1 MGGVGFGS
9 AEGKGKDMK
18 DAFKA
23 IFVFGPGG
31 CGKTSNS
38 QRLADAYGCNLI
50 VDGWS
55 KGDRLTNGALHL
67 SNVPLDIVPA
77 GVTQVDFEEAC
88 VFAGIVTASRVK
100 SYKGQ
105 KDDAG

>member
-1 MGGVGFGS
+1 MTPQDDDGRRGFGS
-9 AEGKGKDMK
+9 VKGKGKDMEEE
-18 DAFKA
+18 FKA
-23 IFVFGPGG
+23 VFVFGPAA
-31 CGKTSNS
+31 CGKTRNS
-38 QRLADAYGCNLI
+38 QRLADDYGCKRI

-88 VFAGIVTASRVK
+88 RFAGITP
-100 SYKGQ
+100 
-105 KDDAG
+105 